1 MKKLTLLTIL
11 AWLIAVA
18 LMPSA
23 KAQTIEKGEKFL
35 NAGVGLGTYTYRGL
49 PIGASFE
56 YTIKDNLSVGGSF
69 DFARYGY
76 NSGGYKWNYTFL
88 FFTARG
94 SYHFGDILDIS
105 DSKFDPYA
113 GISLGLRTSSYSDTY
128 GSSRDYYSPYGN
140 SLFLGLHL
148 GSRYMF
154 SEKIGGFAEI
164 GYGVAVLRVG
174 LTAKF
179 K

>member
-1 MKKLTLLTIL
+1 MKKLTLATLL
-11 AWLIAVA
+11 AWLLAVA
-18 LMPSA
+18 LLPAA
-23 KAQTIEKGEKFL
+23 KAQTVEKGEKFL
-35 NAGVGLGTYTYRGL
+35 NAGIGLGAYTYRGL

-56 YTIKDNLSVGGSF
+56 YTIKDNISVGGSF

-76 NSGGYKWNYTFL
+76 SSGGYKWNHTFL

-94 SYHFGDILDIS
+94 TYHFGELLNVS

-113 GISLGLRTSSYSDTY
+113 GVSLGVRTSSYRDNY
-128 GSSRDYYSPYGN
+128 GYSGDYYSPYGN
-140 SLFLGLHL
+140 SVFLGMHV

-154 SEKIGGFAEI
+154 SEKFGGFAEI

>member
-11 AWLIAVA
+11 AWLVAVA

-23 KAQTIEKGEKFL
+23 KAQTIEQGTKL
-35 NAGVGLGTYTYRGL
+35 INAGIGLGTYTYRGL

-56 YTIKDNLSVGGSF
+56 YAVKDNFSVGGSF
-69 DFARYGY
+69 DFSRYGY

-94 SYHFGDILDIS
+94 TYHFGELLNVG
-105 DSKFDPYA
+105 DSNFDPYA
-113 GISLGLRTSSYSDTY
+113 GLSLGIRTSSYRDSY
-128 GSSRDYYSPYGN
+128 GSSSDYYSPYGN

-154 SEKIGGFAEI
+154 SEQFGGFAEV

-174 LTAKF
+174 LTAKI